1 MSSDINTSSIIAHIK
16 SGDIR
21 KKLLDKVELESV
33 SERRSHNKAS
43 DVIPAARVSQ
53 LNRPDDEKYDS
64 EHNNKKK
71 KKKRNLGKVNSFTC
85 YVSIRGRLKYRLY
98 FRSYSETPSLLLIR
112 R

>member
-53 LNRPDDEKYDS
+53 LNHTDDEKYDS

-71 KKKRNLGKVNSFTC
+71 KKKKKPREGEFFHMLCKHPRAAQILTLF
-85 YVSIRGRLKYRLY
+85 
-98 FRSYSETPSLLLIR
+98 SELL
-112 R
+112 

>member
-71 KKKRNLGKVNSFTC
+71 KKKKETS
-85 YVSIRGRLKYRLY
+85 GR
-98 FRSYSETPSLLLIR
+98 
-112 R
+112 